1 MIRTC
6 TRTRDSSVAC
16 RGWRLVLVL
25 SSALQMVPWSAC
37 LQWFVLVCKGFKSF
51 EMARAKRRAPVSS
64 SPLSRLAPVNS

>member
-6 TRTRDSSVAC
+6 TRTRTSVFC
-16 RGWRLVLVL
+16 RMPWLVLVL